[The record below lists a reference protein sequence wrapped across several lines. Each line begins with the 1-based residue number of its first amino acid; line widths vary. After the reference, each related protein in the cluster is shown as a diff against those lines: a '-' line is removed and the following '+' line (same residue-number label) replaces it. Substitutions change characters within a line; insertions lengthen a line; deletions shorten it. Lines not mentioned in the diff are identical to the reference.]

1 MTGRTD
7 GQRSAA
13 STVRVLSPSAMHSS
27 LEAIAE
33 AHHARTGEAVQLTFE
48 TAPSLVKRISEGEI
62 ADVIVAPPGVMDQLI
77 EAGVTSRDSQLQLG
91 RAGVGVAVRDGA
103 PQPDVSTS
111 TALKAA
117 LLQADSIVHTLAS
130 SGLYVARMFERLGIA
145 EQIAAKTARYHD
157 AVGAF
162 THLKNGT
169 GREIGFGGIPEIR
182 RWHDQGLHFVAP
194 LPPDIQN
201 YTTYIAA
208 LALAAPNAEGARR
221 FLHFLGSPE
230 AKALCLANGID

>member
-1 MTGRTD
+1 MT
-7 GQRSAA
+7 AA
-13 STVRVLSPSAMHSS
+13 TAGAVRVLSPSAMHSS
-27 LEAIAE
+27 LEAIVE
-33 AHHARTGEAVQLTFE
+33 AHHARTGDEVTLTFE
-48 TAPSLVKRISEGEI
+48 TAPTLVQRIAEGEI
-62 ADVIVAPPGVMDQLI
+62 SDVIVAPPGVMDQLI
-77 EAGVTSRDSQLQLG
+77 AAGVANRESRLLLG
-91 RAGVGVAVRDGA
+91 RAGVGIAVRDGA
-103 PQPDVSTS
+103 PLPDASTS

-162 THLKNGT
+162 THLKNGA

-182 RWHDQGLHFVAP
+182 RWHDQGLRFVGP
-194 LPPDIQN
+194 LPQDLQN

-208 LALAAPNAEGARR
+208 LALDAPNAEGARR